1 MAGKVPGDGY
11 LIEFRPAG
19 ASVQVIA
26 IDPLTGLEV
35 SIVGPSNA
43 AQSDLVALA
52 VRKLER
58 ALGSSSRERS
68 QSGSAPS
75 GTGRKGGIIV

>member
-1 MAGKVPGDGY
+1 MAEQDPTGGY

-19 ASVQVIA
+19 ASVQVCA

-35 SIVGPSNA
+35 SIVGPSSA
-43 AQSDLVALA
+43 AQSDLITLA

-58 ALGSSSRERS
+58 ALGY
-68 QSGSAPS
+68 APQDRKPATAAAPQPR
-75 GTGRKGGIIV
+75 GKGGIVV